1 MIRREPV
8 ASSLRFLEFLR
19 VGFEDEL
26 RSSIV
31 APVRG
36 TWEFYETL
44 GYLRRKRY
52 SRERVIIVV
61 VAAVV
66 VVVVVLAAVVVGITG
81 ILTGA
86 QTSSEIGTRFGHH

>member
-66 VVVVVLAAVVVGITG
+66 VVVVLAAVVVGITG